1 MPVNTIYC
9 VRKVNK
15 YYIQLL
21 ANIECEIIR
30 VERSETTLTLI
41 AHKAD
46 DGREQPLDKHLQN
59 VSRLAAEYAEP
70 IGGQAIARRAG
81 LAHDTGKCTDGFQRY
96 IRDKVF
102 FGELDEATHHLYCSP
117 DTFSIESSVRD
128 CLKDVIK
135 EGSKGSKKAMD
146 RETELKAYNALCKY
160 FFDARTFGMVNTSF
174 SGSSVIGKIKG
185 AFQLSMPVSFDPVNI
200 IPMTITRCCVSSD
213 AERIGAEK
221 DSKKKNVN
229 TDEDGENRKNPKD
242 RMMGRRS
249 FVEYGLYHMS
259 IQINSMMAQRNGIT
273 MDDVNLLI
281 DALQHMFEND
291 MSSGRALTLRK
302 LIVVE
307 HTKPMGNVP
316 RDTIENAL
324 TATLKIPDD
333 CPTSY
338 NDYIVTFHRNLLPK
352 EVKVTEYGIDG
363 SSKVML

>member
-1 MPVNTIYC
+1 MVSSAISVTRNIISNVHTP
-9 VRKVNK
+9 
-15 YYIQLL
+15 LL
-21 ANIECEIIR
+21 AR
-30 VERSETTLTLI
+30 WLVLKQETSYL
-41 AHKAD
+41 
-46 DGREQPLDKHLQN
+46 PLLLRGITQD
-59 VSRLAAEYAEP
+59 Y
-70 IGGQAIARRAG
+70 
-81 LAHDTGKCTDGFQRY
+81 
-96 IRDKVF
+96 
-102 FGELDEATHHLYCSP
+102 
-117 DTFSIESSVRD
+117 
-128 CLKDVIK
+128 
-135 EGSKGSKKAMD
+135 
-146 RETELKAYNALCKY
+146 
-160 FFDARTFGMVNTSF
+160 
-174 SGSSVIGKIKG
+174 
-185 AFQLSMPVSFDPVNI
+185 
-200 IPMTITRCCVSSD
+200 TIC
-213 AERIGAEK
+213 G
-221 DSKKKNVN
+221 
-229 TDEDGENRKNPKD
+229 
-242 RMMGRRS
+242 
-249 FVEYGLYHMS
+249 

>member
-1 MPVNTIYC
+1 MSMKHVKGDI
-9 VRKVNK
+9 
-15 YYIQLL
+15 L
-21 ANIECEIIR
+21 
-30 VERSETTLTLI
+30 TTPT
-41 AHKAD
+41 
-46 DGREQPLDKHLQN
+46 QN
-59 VSRLAAEYAEP
+59 E
-70 IGGQAIARRAG
+70 
-81 LAHDTGKCTDGFQRY
+81 DTVIC
-96 IRDKVF
+96 DKVF

-307 HTKPMGNVP
+307 HTKPIGNVP

-338 NDYIVTFHRNLLPK
+338 NDYIVTFRRNLLPK